1 MAVVGK
7 LRLVNWIK
15 DLGRRY
21 FVFIKYTQSHLISLN
36 VDECAFWIS
45 LNVMS
50 QVLLIVSLFYVVTL
64 KGTY

>member
-15 DLGRRY
+15 DVGRRY
-21 FVFIKYTQSHLISLN
+21 FILIEYTHLISLN
-36 VDECAFWIS
+36 VDECAFWIT